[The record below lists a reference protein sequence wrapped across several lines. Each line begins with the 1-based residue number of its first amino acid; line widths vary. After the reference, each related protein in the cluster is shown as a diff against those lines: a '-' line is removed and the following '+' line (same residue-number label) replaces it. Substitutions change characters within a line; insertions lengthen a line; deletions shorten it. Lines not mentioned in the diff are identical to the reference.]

1 MNKSFIFVF
10 ALLIATTIVHAQTS
24 SGDMM
29 VGGSI
34 SFSSYSREG
43 GSLNDYSSFS
53 FSPSFGYFISDN
65 LAVGTSLTL
74 ATSRTGT
81 GSAKTTGNSFGL
93 GPFARYY
100 KFTSDE
106 RFAFFGQA
114 GFSFLSGKT
123 DPAFGNVTNH
133 NAISFSIFPGAA
145 YFFNEHWAM
154 ELSIRGFEVVS
165 EDPDTDSDNDKTT
178 TVNFSIHS
186 FSPALGLRYH
196 F

>member
-1 MNKSFIFVF
+1 MKYVILVF
-10 ALLIATTIVHAQTS
+10 ASVIATTAVYAQTS
-24 SGDMM
+24 SGNMM

-34 SFSSYSREG
+34 NFSSSSREG

-53 FSPSFGYFISDN
+53 VSPSFGYFISDN
-65 LAVGTSLTL
+65 FAVGTSLTI

-81 GSAKTTGNSFGL
+81 GSAKTTSNSFGV

-100 KFTSDE
+100 KFTSDD

-114 GFSFLSGKT
+114 GLSFSSGKT
-123 DPAFGNVTNH
+123 DPAFGNVTNN
-133 NAISFSIFPGAA
+133 NALSLSIFPGAA

-154 ELSIRGFEVVS
+154 ELSITGFQVIS
-165 EDPDTDSDNDKTT
+165 SDPDTDNPDDKTT

-186 FSPALGLRYH
+186 LSPTLGLRYH